1 MSTSIPRFMVAAP
14 SSGSGKT
21 VVTCALL
28 RALARRGLACA
39 AFKCGPDYI
48 DPLFHRRVV
57 GARSGNL
64 DGFFTDA
71 PTLRAL
77 LARGA
82 AGADVAVLEGV
93 MGFYDGMAP
102 GVADASSYQV
112 ARDTETPVVLVVNG
126 RGASL
131 SLAAVIRGIAEFLP
145 CANVR
150 GVVLN
155 KTSAAACA
163 YAAPAIEKH
172 TGVAVLGNIPA
183 DEAFSLESRHL
194 GLVTADEVEQLSARI
209 DKMAELVEKSV
220 DVDRLLEIAA
230 TAPDIREEP
239 YRLEPI
245 AGARPIVAV
254 ARDAAFSFYYEE
266 NLRALEVLGCEL
278 AFFSPLCDSEL
289 PRGTSALYLG
299 GGYPELH
306 AQALSENT
314 SMRQSIRGAVAAGL
328 PTVAECGGFLYL
340 GRTLQGADGT
350 PHPMAGVLS
359 GQGFKVGRLV
369 RFGYARLTA
378 RTDSMLFRAGETLP
392 VHEFHHWDSTENGD
406 AFTAAKANGRQWA
419 CGFGN
424 ARLYAGFPHLYWAG
438 TPLPKRFAAA
448 AEHYIKETS

>member
-1 MSTSIPRFMVAAP
+1 MSTTIPRFMVAAP

-163 YAAPAIEKH
+163 YAKPAIEKH

-183 DEAFSLESRHL
+183 DDAFSLESRHL

-220 DVDRLLEIAA
+220 DVDCLLEIAQ
-230 TAPDIREEP
+230 TR
-239 YRLEPI
+239 RLLK
-245 AGARPIVAV
+245 VH
-254 ARDAAFSFYYEE
+254 
-266 NLRALEVLGCEL
+266 
-278 AFFSPLCDSEL
+278 
-289 PRGTSALYLG
+289 G
-299 GGYPELH
+299 GGSVTHVFLHGLDDPHELV
-306 AQALSENT
+306 
-314 SMRQSIRGAVAAGL
+314 MR
-328 PTVAECGGFLYL
+328 
-340 GRTLQGADGT
+340 
-350 PHPMAGVLS
+350 
-359 GQGFKVGRLV
+359 
-369 RFGYARLTA
+369 
-378 RTDSMLFRAGETLP
+378 
-392 VHEFHHWDSTENGD
+392 
-406 AFTAAKANGRQWA
+406 
-419 CGFGN
+419 
-424 ARLYAGFPHLYWAG
+424 
-438 TPLPKRFAAA
+438 
-448 AEHYIKETS
+448 

>member
-1 MSTSIPRFMVAAP
+1 MSFSPTC
-14 SSGSGKT
+14 T
-21 VVTCALL
+21 VTFILDRSAICMHCLPPVSYTHL
-28 RALARRGLACA
+28 ALARRGLACA

-163 YAAPAIEKH
+163 
-172 TGVAVLGNIPA
+172 L
-183 DEAFSLESRHL
+183 SLIH
-194 GLVTADEVEQLSARI
+194 I
-209 DKMAELVEKSV
+209 
-220 DVDRLLEIAA
+220 
-230 TAPDIREEP
+230 
-239 YRLEPI
+239 
-245 AGARPIVAV
+245 
-254 ARDAAFSFYYEE
+254 
-266 NLRALEVLGCEL
+266 
-278 AFFSPLCDSEL
+278 
-289 PRGTSALYLG
+289 
-299 GGYPELH
+299 
-306 AQALSENT
+306 
-314 SMRQSIRGAVAAGL
+314 
-328 PTVAECGGFLYL
+328 
-340 GRTLQGADGT
+340 
-350 PHPMAGVLS
+350 
-359 GQGFKVGRLV
+359 
-369 RFGYARLTA
+369 
-378 RTDSMLFRAGETLP
+378 
-392 VHEFHHWDSTENGD
+392 
-406 AFTAAKANGRQWA
+406 
-419 CGFGN
+419 
-424 ARLYAGFPHLYWAG
+424 
-438 TPLPKRFAAA
+438 
-448 AEHYIKETS
+448 

>member
-1 MSTSIPRFMVAAP
+1 M
-14 SSGSGKT
+14 
-21 VVTCALL
+21 
-28 RALARRGLACA
+28 
-39 AFKCGPDYI
+39 
-48 DPLFHRRVV
+48 

-112 ARDTETPVVLVVNG
+112 ARDTETSVVLVVNG

-194 GLVTADEVEQLSARI
+194 GLVTADEVEQLSA
-209 DKMAELVEKSV
+209 
-220 DVDRLLEIAA
+220 
-230 TAPDIREEP
+230 
-239 YRLEPI
+239 
-245 AGARPIVAV
+245 
-254 ARDAAFSFYYEE
+254 
-266 NLRALEVLGCEL
+266 
-278 AFFSPLCDSEL
+278 
-289 PRGTSALYLG
+289 
-299 GGYPELH
+299 
-306 AQALSENT
+306 LSLIHI
-314 SMRQSIRGAVAAGL
+314 SR
-328 PTVAECGGFLYL
+328 C
-340 GRTLQGADGT
+340 
-350 PHPMAGVLS
+350 
-359 GQGFKVGRLV
+359 
-369 RFGYARLTA
+369 
-378 RTDSMLFRAGETLP
+378 
-392 VHEFHHWDSTENGD
+392 
-406 AFTAAKANGRQWA
+406 
-419 CGFGN
+419 
-424 ARLYAGFPHLYWAG
+424 
-438 TPLPKRFAAA
+438 
-448 AEHYIKETS
+448 

>member
-1 MSTSIPRFMVAAP
+1 MSTSIPHFMVAAP

-163 YAAPAIEKH
+163 YAAPAI
-172 TGVAVLGNIPA
+172 
-183 DEAFSLESRHL
+183 
-194 GLVTADEVEQLSARI
+194 
-209 DKMAELVEKSV
+209 
-220 DVDRLLEIAA
+220 
-230 TAPDIREEP
+230 
-239 YRLEPI
+239 
-245 AGARPIVAV
+245 
-254 ARDAAFSFYYEE
+254 
-266 NLRALEVLGCEL
+266 
-278 AFFSPLCDSEL
+278 
-289 PRGTSALYLG
+289 
-299 GGYPELH
+299 
-306 AQALSENT
+306 
-314 SMRQSIRGAVAAGL
+314 
-328 PTVAECGGFLYL
+328 
-340 GRTLQGADGT
+340 
-350 PHPMAGVLS
+350 
-359 GQGFKVGRLV
+359 
-369 RFGYARLTA
+369 
-378 RTDSMLFRAGETLP
+378 
-392 VHEFHHWDSTENGD
+392 
-406 AFTAAKANGRQWA
+406 
-419 CGFGN
+419 
-424 ARLYAGFPHLYWAG
+424 
-438 TPLPKRFAAA
+438 
-448 AEHYIKETS
+448 

>member
-131 SLAAVIRGIAEFLP
+131 SLAAV
-145 CANVR
+145 
-150 GVVLN
+150 
-155 KTSAAACA
+155 SAA
-163 YAAPAIEKH
+163 
-172 TGVAVLGNIPA
+172 
-183 DEAFSLESRHL
+183 
-194 GLVTADEVEQLSARI
+194 
-209 DKMAELVEKSV
+209 
-220 DVDRLLEIAA
+220 
-230 TAPDIREEP
+230 
-239 YRLEPI
+239 
-245 AGARPIVAV
+245 
-254 ARDAAFSFYYEE
+254 
-266 NLRALEVLGCEL
+266 
-278 AFFSPLCDSEL
+278 SPSSC
-289 PRGTSALYLG
+289 
-299 GGYPELH
+299 
-306 AQALSENT
+306 
-314 SMRQSIRGAVAAGL
+314 
-328 PTVAECGGFLYL
+328 
-340 GRTLQGADGT
+340 
-350 PHPMAGVLS
+350 
-359 GQGFKVGRLV
+359 LV
-369 RFGYARLTA
+369 RTC
-378 RTDSMLFRAGETLP
+378 
-392 VHEFHHWDSTENGD
+392 
-406 AFTAAKANGRQWA
+406 AAS
-419 CGFGN
+419 C
-424 ARLYAGFPHLYWAG
+424 
-438 TPLPKRFAAA
+438 
-448 AEHYIKETS
+448 